1 MKIKKL
7 LLSGMLIIILGPG
20 AIAQDGLMDFY
31 KLSYER
37 AIRYNDRAEAKT
49 VLYKMIT
56 LDAQNDSLLTSLAYL
71 YFEGRQYASSVL
83 VSMDILTL
91 NPKNTG
97 ALEMISISYENLGLN
112 DKALDNYE
120 KLYLLTDDFQVL
132 YKMAFLQYDLKK
144 FRQSGTNI
152 DILMVAPEAEE
163 GTVFYTIEEEE
174 KEFPVKVA
182 LKNLRGLVHKEL
194 GEKDLAKQAFE
205 EALKM
210 SPGFIFAQQNLDSL
224 NE

>member
-1 MKIKKL
+1 
-7 LLSGMLIIILGPG
+7 
-20 AIAQDGLMDFY
+20 
-31 KLSYER
+31 
-37 AIRYNDRAEAKT
+37 
-49 VLYKMIT
+49 
-56 LDAQNDSLLTSLAYL
+56 
-71 YFEGRQYASSVL
+71 
-83 VSMDILTL
+83 
-91 NPKNTG
+91 
-97 ALEMISISYENLGLN
+97 
-112 DKALDNYE
+112 
-120 KLYLLTDDFQVL
+120 
-132 YKMAFLQYDLKK
+132 MAFLQYDLKK

-210 SPGFIFAQQNLDSL
+210 SPGFIFAQQYLDSL
-224 NE
+224 IE